1 MSDAGSELWRGG
13 PAVGRLALGGAPF
26 GGLYESMSGEQVAA
40 VVDTA
45 WTAGVRYFDT
55 APRYGNGVSETL
67 IGNALR
73 SKPRAELV
81 LSTKV
86 GWQLTDGTP
95 VADFTADGIR
105 RSLDQSLQRLGLD
118 RVDIVYLHDP
128 DEYRAQ
134 ALDEAYPAL
143 RALREEGVVRAIGL
157 GVNWP
162 ALPAW
167 FVQRADLDL
176 VLLAGRYTLL
186 DRSAEEELLPLC
198 LERGVAVVAAA
209 VFNSGILA
217 DPSPGARF
225 DYRPAA
231 PEVLARAQRLQAIC
245 QRFETELPAAAL
257 QFPLQHPAV
266 TTVLVGAATPAEI
279 TANSYW
285 MNKPVPPTLWA
296 ELAAVSALRT

>member
-1 MSDAGSELWRGG
+1 MSGAASGLWHGG
-13 PAVGRLALGGAPF
+13 PAVDRLALGGAPF
-26 GGLYESMSGEQVAA
+26 GGLYEAMSGEQVAA
-40 VVDTA
+40 VVDAA
-45 WTAGVRYFDT
+45 WTEGIRYFDT

-67 IGNALR
+67 IGRAVQ

-86 GWQLTDGTP
+86 GWQLTDGRP
-95 VADFTADGIR
+95 IADFTADGIR
-105 RSLDQSLQRLGLD
+105 RSLEQSLQRLGLD
-118 RVDIVYLHDP
+118 RIDIVYLHDP

-143 RALREEGVVRAIGL
+143 RELRDQGVVRAIGL

-162 ALPAW
+162 ALPTW
-167 FVQRADLDL
+167 FVQRADLDV

-186 DRSAEEELLPLC
+186 DRSAGEELLPLC
-198 LERGVAVVAAA
+198 LEREVAVVAAA

-225 DYRPAA
+225 DYRPATQD
-231 PEVLARAQRLQAIC
+231 VLTRAQHLQTIC
-245 QRFETELPAAAL
+245 RRFGAELPAAAL

-266 TTVLVGAATPAEI
+266 ATVLIGATTPAEV
-279 TANSYW
+279 TADRHW
-285 MNKPVPPTLWA
+285 MDTPLPSALWA
-296 ELAAVSALRT
+296 DLASA